1 MSNRSTRIKRQVKAV
16 YAEIRAARE
25 RKARIE
31 SAFFQKCLVCNSK
44 QWCDKERTRKCRAE
58 VRERIMGGE
67 G

>member
-1 MSNRSTRIKRQVKAV
+1 MSNRSTRIKRQVKAA

-31 SAFFQKCLVCNSK
+31 AAFFQKCLLCK
-44 QWCDKERTRKCRAE
+44 MKRTCGKRETERCRAE
-58 VRERIMGGE
+58 VRQRLMGGE

>member
-1 MSNRSTRIKRQVKAV
+1 MSNRSTRIKRQVKAA

-31 SAFFQKCLVCNSK
+31 AAFFQKCLLCSMK
-44 QWCDKERTRKCRAE
+44 HRYDKERTKKCRAE
-58 VRERIMGGE
+58 VRERLMGGE

>member
-1 MSNRSTRIKRQVKAV
+1 MSDRNATIRRQVKAA

-31 SAFFQKCLVCNSK
+31 AAFYNRCLFCNSK
-44 QWCDKERTRKCRAE
+44 KFCTKKRTEKCRAE
-58 VRERIMGGE
+58 VRERFAGGE

>member
-1 MSNRSTRIKRQVKAV
+1 MSNRSTRIKRQVKAA

-31 SAFFQKCLVCNSK
+31 AAFFSKCL
-44 QWCDKERTRKCRAE
+44 WCKMKHRCGKAETQKCRAE
-58 VRERIMGGE
+58 VRERIAGGE